1 MSVFLK
7 QEVLTKI
14 CRPLCLALNKS
25 TQYLWSSLEFP
36 IIRKA
41 HETANRI
48 WSAFSVSFAVTL
60 VPRPTISLGR
70 RKWKPKTS
78 IFFVGIFWFLHT
90 VYLFTEPAVW
100 LKGLVVLYNMD
111 TCVVM
116 NHGNKCVA
124 TKFQTKRNR
133 LHLFN
138 SGNCCRFSSR
148 FIFFCANF

>member
-1 MSVFLK
+1 MKQPIEFDLLFLSLS
-7 QEVLTKI
+7 QSLSYPGPPF
-14 CRPLCLALNKS
+14 PLAGGSIALN
-25 TQYLWSSLEFP
+25 
-36 IIRKA
+36 
-41 HETANRI
+41 
-48 WSAFSVSFAVTL
+48 
-60 VPRPTISLGR
+60 
-70 RKWKPKTS
+70 KWKPKTS

-100 LKGLVVLYNMD
+100 LKGLVVLCNVD

-124 TKFQTKRNR
+124 TKFQTTRNR

-148 FIFFCANF
+148 FIFFCTNF